1 MRPEAGRERG
11 GAGRALQPLWKE
23 AAEWGM
29 RLGTRSLDADAHED
43 GMPYAASAL
52 LPTMQPAFLLQT
64 AWAASGTINRMD
76 DAIHPIRSAAVEGR
90 LARLGRGLWPPR
102 CLVCG
107 ERGANGRDLCRDCD
121 RALPWNHCAC
131 PRCALPLPLPAA
143 ACGRCLK
150 RPSALDAVRAAFVYS
165 APLDRL
171 LPRLKF
177 HDDLAAG
184 RLLAALMLD
193 DPKHPLA
200 VPIPDDAREPPST
213 ALIAVPLSRARLRQR
228 GYDQARELARPLA
241 RALGLPLADG
251 ELRRLRDTPPQ
262 SNLGALARRR
272 NLRGAF
278 AAEFRAA
285 PPARVLLV
293 DDVMTT
299 GATLH
304 AAAAA
309 LRRAGVAR
317 VEAWVCARVP

>member
-1 MRPEAGRERG
+1 MD
-11 GAGRALQPLWKE
+11 GAVNQTPF
-23 AAEWGM
+23 
-29 RLGTRSLDADAHED
+29 
-43 GMPYAASAL
+43 
-52 LPTMQPAFLLQT
+52 PAV
-64 AWAASGTINRMD
+64 D
-76 DAIHPIRSAAVEGR
+76 GR
-90 LARLGRGLWPPR
+90 LARLAHGLWPAR

-107 ERGANGRDLCRDCD
+107 ERGAGGRDLCRHCQ

-131 PRCALPLPLPAA
+131 PRCALPLAVPAA

-150 RPSALDAVRAAFVYS
+150 RPPPLDAVRAAFVYGT
-165 APLDRL
+165 PLDRL

-193 DPKHPLA
+193 DPQRPPMASPPEQPPRPRAAPL
-200 VPIPDDAREPPST
+200 DADASRTAASPGDACPTST
-213 ALIAVPLSRARLRQR
+213 VLLAVPLSRARLRQR

-241 RALGLPLADG
+241 RALGLPLLDDA
-251 ELRRLRDTPPQ
+251 LRRLRDTAPQ
-262 SNLGALARRR
+262 SSLDALARRR

-278 AAEFRAA
+278 AAAFPAA
-285 PPARVLLV
+285 PPARVLLI

-304 AAAAA
+304 AAATA
-309 LRRAGVAR
+309 LRRAGVHR